1 MTAQSELIW
10 TLLAAF
16 GPILAAALVF
26 GAFRAWQV
34 FGRKDKRR
42 QHDGKEERDLRPR
55 LL

>member
-1 MTAQSELIW
+1 MA
-10 TLLAAF
+10 LLDEFACGILVAF

-34 FGRKDKRR
+34 FGRKDERR